1 MTSLEVF
8 VHISTAY
15 SNCDK
20 QYIEEVIYPSPVEPQ
35 KIIDIIQLVIFV
47 FLVARYC
54 DFVVFTT

>member
-1 MTSLEVF
+1 MLKLAKKMTSLEVF

-35 KIIDIIQLVIFV
+35 KIIDIIQLVFSM
-47 FLVARYC
+47 LL
-54 DFVVFTT
+54 D